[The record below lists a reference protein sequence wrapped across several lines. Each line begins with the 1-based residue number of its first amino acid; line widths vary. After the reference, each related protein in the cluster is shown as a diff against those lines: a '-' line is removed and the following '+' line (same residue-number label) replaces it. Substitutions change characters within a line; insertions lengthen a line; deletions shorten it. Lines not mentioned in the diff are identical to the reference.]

1 MHDCFEFGEYVEVYG
16 IAVRGS
22 TLNDVL
28 LSVLY
33 SILIPYTDI
42 EG

>member
-1 MHDCFEFGEYVEVYG
+1 MHDCFEFGECVEVYG

-33 SILIPYTDI
+33 SILIPCTDI